1 MMRNAPSA
9 RHGETFLPNLS
20 RIAGRLALAALILIL
35 CAIAVFPF
43 YWMFVTSIRPSGQL
57 FAYPPE
63 ILPSA
68 NSVFSTYVTI
78 FQDTALGT
86 WLWNSIRVALGT
98 AILASFIGAMMAYS
112 LSRFRFRGR
121 GFTEYLL
128 LATQM
133 FPAILLAMPM
143 YVLFSKIGL
152 LNSLPGLTVAY
163 LALLVPVA
171 TSLLK
176 TFFDGIPVALE
187 EASLIDGA
195 SRIGTFFR
203 ITLPL
208 SLPGLASTFL
218 FCFIIAWDEYLFA
231 QMFVRQPG
239 NWTVSVGLASFS
251 GEYVTP
257 WDQVM
262 TAATIVTLPAA
273 IVFLFLQRY
282 LVHGLTAG
290 GVKG

>member
-1 MMRNAPSA
+1 MMRNAPRT
-9 RHGETFLPNLS
+9 RHGAALLPNLS

-63 ILPSA
+63 MLPSA

-86 WLWNSIRVALGT
+86 WLWNSIRVALGA

-143 YVLFSKIGL
+143 YVLFS
-152 LNSLPGLTVAY
+152 
-163 LALLVPVA
+163 
-171 TSLLK
+171 
-176 TFFDGIPVALE
+176 
-187 EASLIDGA
+187 
-195 SRIGTFFR
+195 
-203 ITLPL
+203 
-208 SLPGLASTFL
+208 
-218 FCFIIAWDEYLFA
+218 
-231 QMFVRQPG
+231 
-239 NWTVSVGLASFS
+239 
-251 GEYVTP
+251 
-257 WDQVM
+257 
-262 TAATIVTLPAA
+262 
-273 IVFLFLQRY
+273 
-282 LVHGLTAG
+282 
-290 GVKG
+290 